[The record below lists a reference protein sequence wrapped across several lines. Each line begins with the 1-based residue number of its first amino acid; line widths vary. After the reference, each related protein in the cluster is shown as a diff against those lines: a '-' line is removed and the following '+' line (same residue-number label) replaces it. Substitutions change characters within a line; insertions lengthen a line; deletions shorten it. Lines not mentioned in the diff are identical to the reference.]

1 MRSSFS
7 RIQTM
12 PLSDDL
18 FTHLSAEMKTAL
30 MSLRDLVLDTA
41 RTTEGVGPIEEALR
55 WDQLSFITA
64 QTKSGSTIRI
74 DVLRNDPNKYAVYV
88 HCQSGLIDEFR
99 NRYPSQMT
107 YVDQRSI
114 VFTLGQPLPMAELK
128 HCISLALTYHLR
140 KKMEK
145 TKRKK

>member
-1 MRSSFS
+1 MTLARDHFKN
-7 RIQTM
+7 QT
-12 PLSDDL
+12 
-18 FTHLSAEMKTAL
+18 TEMKTAL
-30 MSLRDLVLDTA
+30 MFLRDLVLDTA

-55 WDQLSFITA
+55 WDQLSFITS

-74 DVLRNDPNKYAVYV
+74 DALSSDPNKYALYV
-88 HCQSGLIDEFR
+88 HCQSGLVDEFR
-99 NRYPSQMT
+99 NRYPNQMT
-107 YVDQRSI
+107 FVDQRSI
-114 VFTLGQPLPMAELK
+114 VFTLGQPLPLAELK

>member
-1 MRSSFS
+1 MTLARDHFKNQS
-7 RIQTM
+7 T
-12 PLSDDL
+12 
-18 FTHLSAEMKTAL
+18 EMKTAL
-30 MSLRDLVLDTA
+30 MSLRDLVLDTV

-74 DVLRNDPNKYAVYV
+74 DALRGDANKYALYV
-88 HCQSGLIDEFR
+88 HCQSGLVDEFR
-99 NRYPSQMT
+99 NRYPKQMT
-107 YVDQRSI
+107 YVDQRNI
-114 VFTLGQPLPMAELK
+114 VFTLGQPLPLAELK

>member
-1 MRSSFS
+1 MTLARDHFKN
-7 RIQTM
+7 QT
-12 PLSDDL
+12 
-18 FTHLSAEMKTAL
+18 TEMKTAL
-30 MSLRDLVLDTA
+30 MFLRDLVLDTA

-55 WDQLSFITA
+55 WDQLSFITS

-74 DVLRNDPNKYAVYV
+74 DALSSDPNKYALYV
-88 HCQSGLIDEFR
+88 HCQSGLVDEFR
-99 NRYPSQMT
+99 NRYPNQMT
-107 YVDQRSI
+107 FVNRRSI
-114 VFTLGQPLPMAELK
+114 VFTLGQPLPLAELK

>member
-1 MRSSFS
+1 MSLADS
-7 RIQTM
+7 
-12 PLSDDL
+12 L
-18 FTHLSAEMKTAL
+18 FKNQPDEMQKAL
-30 MSLRDLVLDTA
+30 MSLREIILDTA
-41 RTTEGVGPIEEALR
+41 RKTEGVGPIKEALR
-55 WDQLSFITA
+55 WGQLSFITA

-74 DVLRNDPNKYAVYV
+74 DALRSDPNKYAVYV

-99 NRYPSQMT
+99 DRYPEQMT

-114 VFTLGQPLPMAELK
+114 ELTLGQPLPMAELK
-128 HCISLALTYHLR
+128 HCISLALTYHSR